1 MEVLNN
7 TFLMEISVDNFCEN
21 LDYLTMIKF
30 NAHIAKRCMVA
41 LPVWQR
47 LRWPSVI

>member
-7 TFLMEISVDNFCEN
+7 TFSRKFSVDIFCEN
-21 LDYLTMIKF
+21 IDYLAMIKF

-47 LRWPSVI
+47 LRWPSVS